1 MRYVRSDKKYGKKR
15 SPPLNRKRKGLDSTG
30 RNAKSRRDPDAETRP
45 ARDSQR
51 PDRPDYVAGAHR
63 LSITRTPSPAKM
75 TARVGQICRQ
85 FGVNPHP
92 EPIRIVEDLA
102 LSLEPGT
109 ITLIS
114 GPSGAGKS
122 AILQA
127 LEERCPRAH
136 SVHRAALPAGK
147 SVVDAVGSRRS
158 LGETL
163 QLLTAC
169 ALGEPRLWLRQYDQL
184 SDG

>member
-1 MRYVRSDKKYGKKR
+1 MSYVRSENKSGKNR
-15 SPPLNRKRKGLDSTG
+15 SPHVKRKRKDMDSTRG
-30 RNAKSRRDPDAETRP
+30 SVKGRRDPDAETRP

-51 PDRPDYVAGAHR
+51 PDRPDCVSGAHR

-92 EPIRIVEDLA
+92 EPIRIVENLA

-127 LEERCPRAH
+127 LE
-136 SVHRAALPAGK
+136 
-147 SVVDAVGSRRS
+147 
-158 LGETL
+158 
-163 QLLTAC
+163 
-169 ALGEPRLWLRQYDQL
+169 
-184 SDG
+184 